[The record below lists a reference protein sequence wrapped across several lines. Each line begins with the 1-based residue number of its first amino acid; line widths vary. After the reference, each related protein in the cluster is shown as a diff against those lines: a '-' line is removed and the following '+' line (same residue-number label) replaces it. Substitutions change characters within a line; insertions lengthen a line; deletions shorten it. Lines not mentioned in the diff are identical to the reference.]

1 MKRAG
6 RSRRAKVV
14 FDEGTWFAVPL
25 RSGGFAAGVVART
38 TPRGGVVLAYFF
50 RRLWD
55 RPPSLDEVKGLMP
68 QAAIRVMQVG
78 DLGLVDGTWPVIGRD
93 LDWHRD
99 EWPSPRFI
107 RRDDLS
113 RRAWI
118 VQYSDRDPNVVESE
132 TPTSYDTKLED
143 DGLYGAGAA
152 EIVLT
157 KLLS

>member
-1 MKRAG
+1 MKRSG

-25 RSGGFAAGVVART
+25 RSGGFAVGVVARA
-38 TPRGGVVLAYFF
+38 TPGGGVVLAYFF
-50 RRLWD
+50 RSLWD
-55 RPPSLDEVKGLMP
+55 RPPSLDEIKGLKP
-68 QAAIRVMQVG
+68 QAAIRVLRVG

-93 LDWHRD
+93 QSWHRG
-99 EWPSPRFI
+99 EWPSPLFL

-113 RRAWI
+113 RRAWS
-118 VQYSDRDPNVVESE
+118 VQYSDRDPNLVESE
-132 TPTSYDTKLED
+132 TPTSYDAKLED
-143 DGLYGAGAA
+143 NDLYGAGAA

>member
-38 TPRGGVVLAYFF
+38 MPRGGVILVYFF

-55 RPPSLDEVKGLMP
+55 RPPSFDEVKGLKP
-68 QAAIRVMQVG
+68 QAAIQVMRVG

-93 LDWHRD
+93 PDWHRD
-99 EWPSPRFI
+99 EWPCPRFL
-107 RRDDLS
+107 RRDELS

-118 VQYSDRDPNVVESE
+118 VQYSDRDPNLVESE
-132 TPTSYDTKLED
+132 TPTSYDSKLED
-143 DGLYGAGAA
+143 NDLYGAGAA